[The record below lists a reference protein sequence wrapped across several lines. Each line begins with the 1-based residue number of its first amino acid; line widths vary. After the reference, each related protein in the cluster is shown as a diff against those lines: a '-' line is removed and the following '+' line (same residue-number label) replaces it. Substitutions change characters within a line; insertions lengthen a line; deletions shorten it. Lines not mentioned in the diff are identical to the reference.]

1 MTSTLR
7 NVARSVIRPTR
18 RFILASSCAISGH
31 QHTLVQHSWARA
43 KKAGRDAAFS
53 AVGFE
58 RFQLLPVT
66 EWQALAAAV
75 DAQMA
80 LTGKMRKSNAD
91 WADDRRISL
100 DVTQEPIAGMVRQVH
115 ASSALHTE
123 INKVLGTT
131 KWHVFETQIWRNYP
145 EVYGIPGKEVNST
158 FYHVD
163 NGGGFQHRL
172 VLNIFLYLTHVTPEN
187 GPFTYYSA
195 PETVRINQH
204 FIGEIFQRGN
214 LRTHELV
221 QKIEDFIP
229 ARQLMLEPGEAC
241 VIDNQVCLHRAGYC
255 TAGHRDI
262 LQLLVRPD
270 L

>member
-1 MTSTLR
+1 M
-7 NVARSVIRPTR
+7 ARSVIRPTR

-31 QHTLVQHSWARA
+31 QHTLLQHSWARA

-53 AVGFE
+53 ATGFE
-58 RFQLLPVT
+58 NFQLLPVPQ
-66 EWQALAAAV
+66 WQALAAAV
-75 DAQMA
+75 DEQMTLA
-80 LTGKMRKSNAD
+80 GIRRKTNAD

-100 DVTQEPIAGMVRQVH
+100 DVSKEPIAALVRQVH
-115 ASSALHTE
+115 DSPGLRAQMD
-123 INKVLGTT
+123 KVLGGA
-131 KWHVFETQIWRNYP
+131 KWSIFETQIWRNYP
-145 EVYGIPGKEVNST
+145 EEYGIPGKEVNST

-163 NGGGFQHRL
+163 NGGGFKHRL

-204 FIGEIFQRGN
+204 FLGEIFQRGN

-229 ARQLMLEPGEAC
+229 ARQLMLKPGEAC

-270 L
+270 